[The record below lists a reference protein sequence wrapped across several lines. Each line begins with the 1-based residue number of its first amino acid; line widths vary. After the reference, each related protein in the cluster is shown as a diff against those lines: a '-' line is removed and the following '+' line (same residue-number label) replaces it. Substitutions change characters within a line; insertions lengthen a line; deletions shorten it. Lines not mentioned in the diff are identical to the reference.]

1 MLARFLLSSC
11 VRLSVCPSVT
21 IKAGIVSKR
30 LDEWSWL
37 LAWRLLSTL
46 CSKEI
51 WVSKNVEVCPKLW
64 TRKISPR
71 HGTSI
76 ALSTKLVVVD
86 DSRAC
91 SACWRHLHVHA
102 SRRVVDAYYKSVTS
116 ISTGF
121 CCTTCFHGRQDF
133 HRQRV
138 ARSVCASTASCSYI
152 LAVPRH
158 RARSLIK
165 PRNYHCSMRE
175 GQISRDQTSIFAV

>member
-1 MLARFLLSSC
+1 VSVCQS
-11 VRLSVCPSVT
+11 VRLSQLKPVLYRKDLT
-21 IKAGIVSKR
+21 NGAGY
-30 LDEWSWL
+30 
-37 LAWRLLSTL
+37 WRGGFFPH
-46 CSKEI
+46 CVVRKFGYR
-51 WVSKNVEVCPKLW
+51 KNVEVCPKLW

-102 SRRVVDAYYKSVTS
+102 SRRVVAAYYKSVTS

-165 PRNYHCSMRE
+165 PRNDHCSMRE